1 MINSV
6 SEGQET
12 ECSISTFPLG
22 DRSWYTTVS
31 LHGSETNIDAP
42 SPDSGQRLGVDNDD
56 EAGPV
61 ILAPLL
67 YWNPNSQCGRRND
80 CIVGLFR

>member
-1 MINSV
+1 MV
-6 SEGQET
+6 YH
-12 ECSISTFPLG
+12 CKC
-22 DRSWYTTVS
+22 

-61 ILAPLL
+61 ILAPLV
-67 YWNPNSQCGRRND
+67 YWNPNSQRGRRND
-80 CIVGLFR
+80 YIVGLFR